1 MSIPNI
7 TELLDE
13 LRKHEFEKF
22 QKYVN
27 ARTQP
32 RFIPTNSNI
41 IVEYKLPD
49 GSQSHADALLVN
61 ISQVGACISTPSPL
75 QEDDPITINLIS
87 NDGQT
92 CPTQATVKWC
102 SFFREHSHESG
113 ILFDQP
119 IDPRNFVSIH
129 KHSEL
134 DTNTPKQVLMKHALV
149 ITSDPLSFNI
159 FKVLL
164 NNANIISTNAKSTE
178 EALTQV
184 QSSSFDFVFMTDNP
198 TTAQTQQ
205 SISALQAT
213 GYTGP
218 ILVET
223 LSPKERE
230 TDLLAAGAAAVL
242 QRPVQ
247 PTPLLEALRKAN
259 KSSQSKAAPNASPSK
274 AS

>member
-1 MSIPNI
+1 MSIPNR

-32 RFIPTNSNI
+32 RFIPTNSSV
-41 IVEYKLPD
+41 IVEHKLPD
-49 GSQSHADALLVN
+49 GSPSHADALLVN

-75 QEDDPITINLIS
+75 QEDDHITINLIS
-87 NDGQT
+87 NDDQT
-92 CPTQATVKWC
+92 HPTQATVKWC
-102 SFFREHSHESG
+102 SFFREHAHESG

-129 KHSEL
+129 KNKDLEPS
-134 DTNTPKQVLMKHALV
+134 TIPNQVLMKNALV
-149 ITSDPLSFNI
+149 LTSNPLSFNI

-178 EALTQV
+178 EALTQA
-184 QSSSFDFVFMTDNP
+184 QSRSFDFVFMTDDP

-205 SISALQAT
+205 SISALQST

-230 TDLLAAGAAAVL
+230 PELLAAGAAAVL

-247 PTPLLEALRKAN
+247 PTPLLEALRQAN
-259 KSSQSKAAPNASPSK
+259 KSAQSKAAPNK